1 MYDLLAKPDVVWG
14 ALIMLGAA
22 YELAALRTKRQGDT
36 LSETTRKWF
45 MTDKPAGKVA
55 FGVAWV
61 GFSGWYLWHIL
72 W

>member
-1 MYDLLAKPDVVWG
+1 MTPADVAWGGILLVGLV
-14 ALIMLGAA
+14 
-22 YELAALRTKRQGDT
+22 YEIAALRSKRNGDT

-45 MTDKPAGKVA
+45 MTNTVAGKVV

-72 W
+72 WQ